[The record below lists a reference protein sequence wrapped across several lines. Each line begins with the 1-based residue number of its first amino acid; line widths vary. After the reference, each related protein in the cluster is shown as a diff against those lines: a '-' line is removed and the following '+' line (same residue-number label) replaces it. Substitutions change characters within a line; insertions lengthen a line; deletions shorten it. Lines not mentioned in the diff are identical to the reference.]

1 MALHDDALQELR
13 DAKVEAKAG
22 KEYST
27 RVDSGTTTSEG
38 LAQP

>member
-1 MALHDDALQELR
+1 MALHDDALQEMR

-27 RVDSGTTTSEG
+27 RIDSGTTASES
-38 LAQP
+38 QTQS